1 MSPDQFLGSLKR
13 KSFPPAYL
21 FLGSEAYNRARCRAA
36 LVDAFLGPDER
47 ENGLTR
53 HDLSEVELRDAIDDA
68 RSLSLF
74 ATNRI
79 LWLSSAESVLPRGR
93 AAESDDDDEGGGAG
107 ASALVDYL
115 RDPAPEVVLVLEA
128 SRFDFEG
135 DDKKKLERVAK
146 FFSSVPVVVEFKR
159 HSADEALREAVGLAR
174 QAGVVI
180 DRVALDLLVESL
192 GADVARIAVEIE
204 KLSLYSSKAG
214 VAMSTAIGVDEI
226 SALVPDARA
235 TTVFALVNAMGR
247 RDRKRS
253 MEILDTLVR
262 EGEYLPLAL
271 AFLST
276 QFRMALIAREAG
288 LRSAGQI
295 QGHFSKA
302 GVAMW
307 GSRAEQVLQTVTKF
321 SREQLELG
329 LKLIFQADRDLRSPR
344 PDDRIVIENFILKLT
359 A

>member
-1 MSPDQFLGSLKR
+1 MSPEQFLGSLKR
-13 KSFPPAYL
+13 KSFAPAYL

-36 LVDAFLGPDER
+36 LVEAFLGPDER

-53 HDLSEVELRDAIDDA
+53 HDLSEVAMRDAIDDA

-107 ASALVDYL
+107 AGTLADYL

-146 FFSSVPVVVEFKR
+146 FFSSVPAVVEFKR
-159 HSADEALREAVGLAR
+159 HSADEALREAAGMAKK
-174 QAGVVI
+174 AGVAI

-204 KLSLYSSKAG
+204 KLSLYSPQAG
-214 VAMSTAIGVDEI
+214 AAIGVDEI

-295 QGHFSKA
+295 QGHFSRA
-302 GVAMW
+302 GVPMW
-307 GSRAEQVLQTVTKF
+307 GSRSEQVLQTVTKF

-329 LKLIFQADRDLRSPR
+329 LKLIFQADRDLRSAR